1 MNLTKLAAP
10 VMAIAIGF
18 AASAAIAEE
27 TKGPF
32 IGILGGLNIADDA
45 DINGTGIATDADL
58 DSGLVAIPTIGY
70 RYGNGFRTEFEGA
83 YRESDVDSLSGVVG
97 GTGDVESKSLMANLV
112 YEVNTN
118 TRFKPYFGGGLGIA
132 RVDYDGIAPVGGGTI
147 NDEDEVFA
155 YQGIAGISYWLS
167 EALEI
172 AAEYRYF
179 ATEDPDFTTSTGVGV
194 EGEYDS
200 HGVLFGLR
208 WNFGAPRKA
217 MAPAAPMPVAQPAPV
232 RPAPAPAPKVAAPA
246 PMPKTFI
253 VFFDWDK
260 SNLTAEATGIVAA
273 AAAYAK
279 QHGAAIIEATG
290 HADRSGPATY
300 NMGLSARRADSV
312 RAKLIELGI
321 AATEIAVA
329 AKGET
334 DPLVPT
340 EDGVREPQNRRVEII
355 LK

>member
-1 MNLTKLAAP
+1 MNLTKFAAP
-10 VMAIAIGF
+10 VMAIAMGF
-18 AASAAIAEE
+18 AAGAAIAEE

-32 IGILGGLNIADDA
+32 IGLLGGFNFADDA
-45 DINGTGIATDADL
+45 DIDGTGISTNADL
-58 DSGLVAIPTIGY
+58 DTGLVAVPTIGY

-83 YRESDVDSLSGVVG
+83 YRESDVDSLSGVAG
-97 GTGDVESKSLMANLV
+97 GTGDIEAKSLMANLV
-112 YEVNTN
+112 YEINTN
-118 TRFKPYFGGGLGIA
+118 TRFKPYFGGGLGLA
-132 RVDYDGIAPVGGGTI
+132 RVDYDGVAPVGGGTI
-147 NDEDEVFA
+147 DDDDNVFA

-179 ATEDPDFTTSTGVGV
+179 ATEDPEFRTSTGVSV
-194 EGEYDS
+194 DGEYDS
-200 HGVLFGLR
+200 HGVLLGLR

-217 MAPAAPMPVAQPAPV
+217 MAPAAPMPVAQPAPP
-232 RPAPAPAPKVAAPA
+232 RPAPAPKVVAPPA
-246 PMPKTFI
+246 MPKTFI

-260 SNLTAEATGIVAA
+260 SNLTDEATGIVAA

-279 QHGAAIIEATG
+279 KHGAAIIEATG
-290 HADRSGPATY
+290 HADRSGSATY

-312 RAKLIELGI
+312 RAKLVELGI
-321 AATEIAVA
+321 PTTEISVA